1 MILGF
6 SGENKEG
13 VCKNSSIVGVIVIFT
28 RSVKPT
34 RTTDKLSTM
43 RLLFAACLFL
53 ARIVRFTSALSI
65 KSSAFA
71 AAYIDVMGRF
81 REVGPLENVELEG
94 RFESA
99 TGRIGNNVEV
109 TFCSEAFRSSELS
122 YARMVSFSG
131 KGYDV
136 FNFLAIPAIDCDLPM
151 FGVDLVML
159 PGGVLAAIDFQPTS
173 GLDSHTRGHAYES
186 VKPLF
191 DSWQPM
197 FPSGGPLPPAARR
210 FFSPC
215 AIWTRFGK
223 SGGEADGVLFEKM
236 LQAMSQYCQVYCDVL
251 KSVKETAK
259 EGGDEERKERVQFLS
274 DYLQYRI
281 DNDPAKKMLVGAFGE
296 TWTDEVLKRV
306 LFPKVF

>member
-1 MILGF
+1 MRALLGA
-6 SGENKEG
+6 
-13 VCKNSSIVGVIVIFT
+13 CIYLAWIA
-28 RSVKPT
+28 
-34 RTTDKLSTM
+34 
-43 RLLFAACLFL
+43 RL
-53 ARIVRFTSALSI
+53 SALSI

-71 AAYIDVMGRF
+71 AAYSDVMGRF
-81 REVGPLENVELEG
+81 REVGPLEIVELEG

-109 TFCSEAFRSSELS
+109 TFCSEAFRSSKLS

-197 FPSGGPLPPAARR
+197 FPSGGPLPPAAQRY
-210 FFSPC
+210 FSPC

-223 SGGEADGVLFEKM
+223 SGGEADILFEKM
-236 LQAMSQYCQVYCDVL
+236 LQALSQYCQVYCDVL
-251 KSVKETAK
+251 KSAKETAFRTS
-259 EGGDEERKERVQFLS
+259 ESEERAQFLS

-281 DNDPAKKMLVGAFGE
+281 DNDPAKKLLVGAFGE
-296 TWTDEVLKRV
+296 TWTDDVLKNV
-306 LFPKVF
+306 LFPHSAVHKKC